1 MLAVLNLRTSACQSG
16 KCVMKVVI
24 LHLDRATKCLLSAAP
39 HSSLLRNPNIVL
51 NLTFW
56 DYWQGN
62 RQGKSN
68 QFNGLDI
75 FMAANDTAVGHSQ
88 KNAGYMTLYTVKR
101 ANGSF
106 AVNCFRF
113 IHVCFVLVVVCNVRQ
128 FILE

>member
-1 MLAVLNLRTSACQSG
+1 MRLRRWSLGSA
-16 KCVMKVVI
+16 
-24 LHLDRATKCLLSAAP
+24 
-39 HSSLLRNPNIVL
+39 SSLLRKTILAL

-56 DYWQGN
+56 DYWRGN
-62 RQGKSN
+62 SRGKSN

-75 FMAANDTAVGHSQ
+75 FMAANDTVVSRSQ

-106 AVNCFRF
+106 AVNSFRF
-113 IHVCFVLVVVCNVRQ
+113 IHVCFVLVIVRNVRR